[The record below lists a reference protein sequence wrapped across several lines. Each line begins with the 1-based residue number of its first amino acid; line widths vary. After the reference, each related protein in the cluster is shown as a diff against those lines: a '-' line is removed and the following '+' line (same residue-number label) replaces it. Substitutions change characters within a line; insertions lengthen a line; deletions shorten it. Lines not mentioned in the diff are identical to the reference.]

1 MSKFCQ
7 NRSKILTSHYSEKTH
22 IHVYVAL
29 LTRQELIRDAKKE
42 LKIRTKVT
50 VNSNNTVIHNDRRYD
65 TIRYKS
71 LTWTR
76 KLSIQLN
83 LAHVARN

>member
-1 MSKFCQ
+1 MAEKLMGKCCTNSQ
-7 NRSKILTSHYSEKTH
+7 ILCRQL
-22 IHVYVAL
+22 VYMI
-29 LTRQELIRDAKKE
+29 T
-42 LKIRTKVT
+42 VT
-50 VNSNNTVIHNDRRYD
+50 VGILYD

-76 KLSIQLN
+76 KLNIQLN